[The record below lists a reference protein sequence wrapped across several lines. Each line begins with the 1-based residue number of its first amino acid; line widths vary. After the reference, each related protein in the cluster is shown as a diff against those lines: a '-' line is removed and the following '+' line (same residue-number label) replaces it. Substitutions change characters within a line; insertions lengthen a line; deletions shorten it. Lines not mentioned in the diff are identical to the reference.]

1 MVKGLLVDDSQDV
14 LQAYVV
20 FLHRAAPT
28 RIGVVAVLLV
38 VGLAV
43 GSGHAAGS
51 AEDVIAEVRAATAR
65 YLDVAR
71 AREDGFVQVSGM
83 EPAHGY
89 HFVNP
94 SAQMF
99 TATVALASRTLD
111 LTRPSIL
118 LYVERGGAWQLVGV
132 EYALTTMPAVDP
144 LPGAEWRRHE
154 ASCHY
159 RDHREI
165 ARPVMSECAPRHPV
179 SGSPFVFWHPSMVV
193 AHVWAWYPN
202 PAGPFAAENRYL
214 APYGGTAA
222 SLGHEHRRSEG
233 EVRYSEMNHR
243 VAGTFLV
250 ALAAVTLWG
259 LVRPARIPAA
269 AVLWIVFGLYLFVSS
284 DPEAWPL
291 GPRRFGEIFED
302 PLVVQHKLLALIP
315 IALGLA
321 DLARRADV
329 LSARSAALAVA
340 LLSAVGGGALF
351 YHSHE
356 GGIHLDRVF
365 LQHAAIGLAGLVAA
379 GVLVVGDR
387 RRYMARVARWAW
399 PATLAA
405 VGILLLSYVE

>member
-1 MVKGLLVDDSQDV
+1 MRIPAVVLLLV
-14 LQAYVV
+14 LCPA
-20 FLHRAAPT
+20 
-28 RIGVVAVLLV
+28 IGATHTASTV
-38 VGLAV
+38 
-43 GSGHAAGS
+43 
-51 AEDVIAEVRAATAR
+51 EDVIAEVRAATVR
-65 YLDVAR
+65 YLAIAR
-71 AREDGFVQVSGM
+71 ARDDGFVQVSGM
-83 EPAHGY
+83 EPGHGY

-99 TATVALASRTLD
+99 TATAALASRTLD

-132 EYALTTMPAVDP
+132 EYALATMPAVNP
-144 LPGAEWRRHE
+144 LPGAEWRRHD

-165 ARPVMSECAPRHPV
+165 AHPHMSECAPRHPA

-214 APYGGTAA
+214 APYGGTA
-222 SLGHEHRRSEG
+222 SSDGHEHRRSEG

-243 VAGTFLV
+243 AAGTFLV
-250 ALAAVTLWG
+250 ALAAFTVWG
-259 LVRPARIPAA
+259 LLRPAGLPAA
-269 AVLWIVFGLYLFVSS
+269 ALLWVVFGLYLFVSS

-291 GPRRFGEIFED
+291 GPRRFVEIFD
-302 PLVVQHKLLALIP
+302 DSLVVQHKLLALIP

-321 DLARRADV
+321 DLAHRAAV
-329 LSARSAALAVA
+329 LSARTAALAVA
-340 LLSAVGGGALF
+340 MLSAVGGGALF
-351 YHSHE
+351 YHNHE

-365 LQHAAIGLAGLVAA
+365 LQHAAIGVAGLVAA
-379 GVLVVGDR
+379 GVLVVVDR
-387 RRYMARVARWAW
+387 RPSAARMARWAW

-405 VGILLLSYVE
+405 VGVLLLFYVE